1 MNIYLGGIG
10 IGYEYGAVVYGGGV
24 YGQGVYGYGVGYVG
38 MYNSISLFL

>member
-10 IGYEYGAVVYGGGV
+10 IGYEYGAAVYGGGV
-24 YGQGVYGYGVGYVG
+24 HGQGVYGFAYVG